1 MAQAKE
7 KSPAKPIHRL
17 KVDNIHLTVWEGP
30 RVTLQREYTFRGKVG
45 YADSLRIEDIPPLKK
60 ALDQYVLWSVGFL
73 EKEQDDKKTAEPEAE
88 AKK

>member
-7 KSPAKPIHRL
+7 KSPAKPVHRL

-30 RVTLQREYTFRGKVG
+30 RVTLQREYVFRGQAG

-60 ALDQYVLWSVGFL
+60 ALDQFVLWSEGFL
-73 EKEQDDKKTAEPEAE
+73 DKKDEKKAAAPKAETG
-88 AKK
+88 K